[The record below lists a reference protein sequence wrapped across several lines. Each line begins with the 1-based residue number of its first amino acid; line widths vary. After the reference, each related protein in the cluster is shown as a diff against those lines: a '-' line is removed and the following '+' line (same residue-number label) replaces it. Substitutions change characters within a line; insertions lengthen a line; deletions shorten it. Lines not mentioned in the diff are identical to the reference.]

1 MVAILTP
8 PAHHQIHP
16 AWYAGMRVKM
26 EARATLEQAEEL
38 RRVLD
43 HLGERSAD
51 IWGKKKGRGNRC
63 ENPQTLCHV
72 TAAAYQALGR
82 STSLK

>member
-1 MVAILTP
+1 
-8 PAHHQIHP
+8 
-16 AWYAGMRVKM
+16 MRVKM

-43 HLGERSAD
+43 HLGERSAE

-63 ENPQTLCHV
+63 ENPQTLCV
-72 TAAAYQALGR
+72 T
-82 STSLK
+82 

>member
-1 MVAILTP
+1 
-8 PAHHQIHP
+8 
-16 AWYAGMRVKM
+16 M

-51 IWGKKKGRGNRC
+51 IWGKKKQLSSKSRGKIVR
-63 ENPQTLCHV
+63 
-72 TAAAYQALGR
+72 
-82 STSLK
+82 